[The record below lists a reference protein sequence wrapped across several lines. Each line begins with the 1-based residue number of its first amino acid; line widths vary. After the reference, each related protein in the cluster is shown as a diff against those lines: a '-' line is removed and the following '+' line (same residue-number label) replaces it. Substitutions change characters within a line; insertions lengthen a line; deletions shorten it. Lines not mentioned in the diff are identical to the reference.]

1 MAPNMKRR
9 ALLGVGWVVAAG
21 LAAQL
26 AWADPP
32 PDVDE
37 GRELYERH
45 CMVCHGPAGKG
56 DGPLAD
62 ELKVRPADLT
72 KIAQRRGGTFPEIEL
87 REFIDGRRKVRGHG
101 GGEMPIWGRVFARGG
116 ESGTASEAE
125 VNAKLDALVA
135 YLRSIQTGAAVSQR

>member
-37 GRELYERH
+37 GRELYQRH

-72 KIAQRRGGTFPEIEL
+72 KIAQHHGGTFPEIEL

-125 VNAKLDALVA
+125 VKAKLDALVA
-135 YLRSIQTGAAVSQR
+135 FIRSIQTGAAVSQR